1 MGQALPL
8 PRPTSFLK
16 SVVRRKGGEGEEM
29 GEKKKKKK
37 KKLFCFFVLDR
48 WQSPLLTLGGRRDA
62 LQTSLINNAIKKP
75 IYTKRG

>member
-1 MGQALPL
+1 VSWDEG
-8 PRPTSFLK
+8 R
-16 SVVRRKGGEGEEM
+16 GGGVD
-29 GEKKKKKK
+29 GKKKKKKK

>member
-1 MGQALPL
+1 V
-8 PRPTSFLK
+8 
-16 SVVRRKGGEGEEM
+16 SVVLTCGVHFSVSGYA
-29 GEKKKKKK
+29 
-37 KKLFCFFVLDR
+37 LLIVFFVLDR